1 MSLVE
6 QALKKARASGAPG
19 PATTAAISGATPP
32 MTPAMPPRIRGQT
45 AEPAERGGD
54 VTDRLGALRVVSIDL
69 DALRRSGYV
78 PPPDQEREVS
88 EQFRHIKRPLLARA
102 FGRGTAPLAAGRVIM
117 ISSALPGEGKTFCSI
132 NLARSLALETDSNVL
147 LVDADTAKPQVT
159 RALGQLDQP
168 GLVDALQDENID
180 VESLVCATNV
190 PKLTILPAGRAS
202 ETAAELLGSVR
213 MGELLQKLT
222 SANWPSRIIVLDS
235 PPLLVT
241 NEAKTLVDYAGQ
253 VVLVVR
259 ANTTPQRAVLDAI
272 SHLREDQFV
281 GTILNE
287 SDTVAGVGYGYGY
300 GYYGN
305 MYQYGRSDGD
315 RQRGND
321 EIAAV

>member
-1 MSLVE
+1 MQSAE
-6 QALKKARASGAPG
+6 
-19 PATTAAISGATPP
+19 ATDS
-32 MTPAMPPRIRGQT
+32 
-45 AEPAERGGD
+45 
-54 VTDRLGALRVVSIDL
+54 VHALRVVSIDL

-102 FGRGTAPLAAGRVIM
+102 FGRGTTPVAGGRVIM

-132 NLARSLALETDSNVL
+132 NLARSLCLETDSTVL

-159 RALGQLDQP
+159 RALGQLGEP
-168 GLVDALQDENID
+168 GLVDALQDENVD

-202 ETAAELLGSVR
+202 ETAAELLGSAR
-213 MGELLQKLT
+213 MGELLQRLT
-222 SANWPSRIIVLDS
+222 SPKWPNRIVVLDS

-259 ANTTPQRAVLDAI
+259 ASVTPQRAVLDAI

-281 GTILNE
+281 GLLLNE

-300 GYYGN
+300 YGR
-305 MYQYGRSDGD
+305 MYQYGRSDGEG
-315 RQRGND
+315 QRGED
-321 EIAAV
+321 EHAGA